1 MNASP
6 AAAIVRAWVDLYTR
20 GMSGPVRD
28 ARRDE
33 VADDLW
39 CQREEALAIGRSPRS
54 LEAEMLM
61 RLLFGMPADVS
72 WRLSSGGPGGAP
84 SFERRPSMGTRV
96 LGILAIIGSAA
107 WTILTAGYVL
117 FGEAMWSGTGGYIT
131 LALTVSGGLGYA
143 GAATGL
149 ALRFQDRMT
158 PFGAVGGVIAGVGAL
173 LGGLGAYSA
182 DILLPMGS
190 AVMALDLGR
199 AGVLSRLL
207 AVSHAV
213 TAAGFLAL
221 LWISLTNFPI
231 TGSLWLGALA
241 GPYLISWLAIGIW
254 LIRGERFNP
263 EATRP
268 RRPF

>member
-1 MNASP
+1 MTASP
-6 AAAIVRAWVDLYTR
+6 AAAMVRAWVDLYTR

-61 RLLFGMPADVS
+61 RLLFGMPADIS
-72 WRLSSGGPGGAP
+72 WRLSSGGPVRAP
-84 SFERRPSMGTRV
+84 RFERRPSRGTLV
-96 LGILAIIGSAA
+96 LGILAVIGSASWA
-107 WTILTAGYVL
+107 ILIADYVL
-117 FGEAMWSGTGGYIT
+117 SGVPTGTGASAYI
-131 LALTVSGGLGYA
+131 AFVLTVIGGLAYA

-158 PFGAVGGVIAGVGAL
+158 PVGAVAGVIAGVAAL
-173 LGGLGAYSA
+173 LGGLGGYQA
-182 DILLPMGS
+182 DILLPIGS

-199 AGVLSRLL
+199 VGVLSRLL

-213 TAAGFLAL
+213 TAAALLVL
-221 LWISLTNFPI
+221 LWIALTYYPI
-231 TGSLWLGALA
+231 TGSLWLLALA
-241 GPYLISWLAIGIW
+241 GPYLISWLAIGIS
-254 LIRGERFNP
+254 LIRGERFNR